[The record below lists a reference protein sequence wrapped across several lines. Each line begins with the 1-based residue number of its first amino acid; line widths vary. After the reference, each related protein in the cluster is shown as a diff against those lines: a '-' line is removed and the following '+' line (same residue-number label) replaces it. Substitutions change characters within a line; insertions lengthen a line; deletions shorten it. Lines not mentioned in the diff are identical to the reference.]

1 MQNITINPTESING
15 QINVPGDKSISHR
28 AVMIGSLAEGV
39 TRIHN
44 FLMGEDCLNTLKA
57 FGAMGVQTEI
67 EDDGTVTIHGNGLDG
82 LREPEDVLDI
92 GNSGT
97 SIRIMSGVLA
107 GQPFYSVITGDSSI
121 RRRPMG
127 RITEPLKQM
136 GAEIWGREN
145 GALAPLTIMGGN
157 LKPIHYNTPVA
168 SAQVKSSILMA
179 GLFADGCTI
188 VTEPAQSRDHTERM
202 LRFFGAEL
210 QEATGDF
217 VLPQNDKLTYQLKGL
232 PQLKSKEIIIPGD
245 ISSAA
250 YFLVAAAIT
259 PKSEILVKD
268 VGINPTRAGI
278 LEALEQMS
286 ANIRVENR
294 REVNGEP
301 IADIWIRHSELYGAT
316 FKGDIIVRMIDEIPI
331 LAIAAT
337 QAEGETVI
345 REAQEL
351 RVKETDRIAAMTQ
364 ELRKMGAEVEPLE
377 DGLVITGNQKLR
389 GTECGSHGDHRI
401 AMSIAVAGLIA
412 DGETTIAD
420 IDCVETS
427 FPGFWKLL
435 DFVRSYTQLSK

>member
-1 MQNITINPTESING
+1 MQKITINPVESISG

-39 TRIHN
+39 THIQN

-57 FGAMGVQTEI
+57 FRAMGIQTEI
-67 EDDGTVTIHGNGLDG
+67 GDDGTVTIHGNGLDG
-82 LREPEDVLDI
+82 LREPEDVLDV

-136 GAEIWGREN
+136 GAEIFGRGN
-145 GALAPLTIMGGN
+145 GDLAPLTIIGGG
-157 LKPIHYNTPVA
+157 LKPIYYQTPVA

-179 GLFADGCTI
+179 GLFANGYTR
-188 VTEPAQSRDHTERM
+188 VAEPAQSRDHTERM
-202 LRFFGAEL
+202 LRFFGAEVQSYGL
-210 QEATGDF
+210 IH
-217 VLPQNDKLTYQLKGL
+217 QLKGL
-232 PQLKSKEIIIPGD
+232 PRLKGKEIIVPGD

-259 PKSEILVKD
+259 PESEILVKD
-268 VGINPTRAGI
+268 VGINPTRVGI
-278 LEALEQMS
+278 LEALTQMG
-286 ANIRVENR
+286 ANIQMENR
-294 REVNGEP
+294 QEVNGEP
-301 IADIWIRHSELYGAT
+301 IADIRVYHSKLHGAT
-316 FKGDIIVRMIDEIPI
+316 FKGDIIVRMIDEIPL
-331 LAIAAT
+331 LAVAAT

-345 REAQEL
+345 RDAKEL
-351 RVKETDRIAAMTQ
+351 RVKETDRITAMTQ

-377 DGLVITGNQKLR
+377 DGMVISGNPPYPPFQKGGKGGLR
-389 GTECGSHGDHRI
+389 GAECESHGDHRI
-401 AMSIAVAGLIA
+401 AMSVAVAALIA
-412 DGETTIAD
+412 DGETVISD

-427 FPGFWKLL
+427 FPGFWELL
-435 DFVRSYTQLSK
+435 DSVR

>member
-1 MQNITINPTESING
+1 MQKITINPAESVNG

-39 TRIHN
+39 TRIQN

-57 FGAMGVQTEI
+57 FRAMGVQAEVAS
-67 EDDGTVTIHGNGLDG
+67 DGMVTIHGNGLDG

-127 RITEPLKQM
+127 RITEPLKKM
-136 GAEIWGREN
+136 GAQIFGRGN
-145 GALAPLTIMGGN
+145 GDLAPLTIIGGN
-157 LKPIHYNTPVA
+157 LKPIYYKSPVA

-179 GLFADGCTI
+179 GLFADGYTR
-188 VTEPAQSRDHTERM
+188 VAEPAQSRDHTERM
-202 LRFFGAEL
+202 LRFFGAEVQSYGL
-210 QEATGDF
+210 IH
-217 VLPQNDKLTYQLKGL
+217 QLKGL
-232 PQLKSKEIIIPGD
+232 PRLKGKEIIVPGD

-259 PKSEILVKD
+259 PESEILVKD
-268 VGINPTRAGI
+268 VGINPTRTGI
-278 LEALEQMS
+278 LEALTQMG
-286 ANIRVENR
+286 ANIQVENR
-294 REVNGEP
+294 QEVNGEP
-301 IADIWIRHSELYGAT
+301 IADIRVYHSKLQGAT
-316 FKGDIIVRMIDEIPI
+316 FKGDIIVKMIDEIPL
-331 LAIAAT
+331 LAVAAT

-345 REAQEL
+345 RDAKEL
-351 RVKETDRIAAMTQ
+351 RVKETDRIAAMTR

-377 DGLVITGNQKLR
+377 DGMVISGNQKLR
-389 GTECGSHGDHRI
+389 GAECESHGDHRI
-401 AMSIAVAGLIA
+401 AMSVAVAALIA
-412 DGETTIAD
+412 DDETVISD

-427 FPGFWKLL
+427 FPGFWELL
-435 DFVRSYTQLSK
+435 DSVRS

>member
-1 MQNITINPTESING
+1 MQKITINPTESING

-39 TRIHN
+39 TRIQN

-57 FGAMGVQTEI
+57 FRAMGIRAEI
-67 EDDGTVTIHGNGLDG
+67 GGDGTVTIHGNGLDG

-127 RITEPLKQM
+127 RITEPLKKM
-136 GAEIWGREN
+136 GAQIFGRGD
-145 GALAPLTIMGGN
+145 GALAPLTIIGGD
-157 LKPIHYNTPVA
+157 LKPIHYKTPVA
-168 SAQVKSSILMA
+168 SAQVKSSMLMA
-179 GLFADGCTI
+179 GLFADGYTI

-202 LRFFGAEL
+202 LRFFGAEV
-210 QEATGDF
+210 QSDG
-217 VLPQNDKLTYQLKGL
+217 LTHQLKGL
-232 PQLKSKEIIIPGD
+232 PRLKGKEIIIPGD

-250 YFLVAAAIT
+250 YFLVATAIT
-259 PKSEILVKD
+259 PESEILVKD

-278 LEALEQMS
+278 LEALRLMGAKIQ
-286 ANIRVENR
+286 VENR
-294 REVNGEP
+294 QEVNGEP
-301 IADIWIRHSELYGAT
+301 IANIRIYYSKLHGAT
-316 FKGDIIVRMIDEIPI
+316 FKGDVIVRMIDEIPL
-331 LAIAAT
+331 LAVAAT

-345 REAQEL
+345 IDAKEL
-351 RVKETDRIAAMTQ
+351 RAKETDRIAAMTQ

-377 DGLVITGNQKLR
+377 DGMVIAGNQKLR
-389 GTECGSHGDHRI
+389 GAECESHGDHRI
-401 AMSIAVAGLIA
+401 AMSVAVAALIA
-412 DGETTIAD
+412 DGETTISD

-427 FPGFWKLL
+427 FPGFWELL
-435 DFVRSYTQLSK
+435 DSMRSLE